1 MLQNKIS
8 RQLLIINILLDNP
21 HGISKNE
28 LVSFIEK
35 KFELLNQRFKY
46 LNLAFNRDLK
56 ELREDFGL
64 DIPYSKKHK
73 IYTLNDYTINDSRIE
88 LLLNSFKIFS
98 SLVNSS
104 GLPEY
109 IIPEKRKSNGIEN
122 FSILTEAINKK
133 SIIEFYYFKY
143 DINVTETKTVK
154 PFALKE
160 SKNRWYLIGFYENTQ
175 EYRTF
180 GLDRINNVTLTDR
193 TYKKS
198 PSIAEINDYFR
209 DSFAMFTDEKTEFVK
224 LSFDIRDGNYIKS
237 YPIHTSQQIN
247 FIEKE
252 NRYEVTLNIKIT
264 LDFIMELLSRSWSVE
279 VIEPLHLRKKLAS
292 IFQEAL
298 KRNK

>member
-64 DIPYSKKHK
+64 DIPYSKKQK

-279 VIEPLHLRKKLAS
+279 VIEPLHLRKKIAS

>member
-1 MLQNKIS
+1 MYGEEGFAATSSGAKGMLTGIAKLHTDAYDQYRNGEYGVDS
-8 RQLLIINILLDNP
+8 PYNYSVMYYDDRGRLSQTVSDNP

-237 YPIHTSQQIN
+237 YPIHTSQQIA
-247 FIEKE
+247 
-252 NRYEVTLNIKIT
+252 YY
-264 LDFIMELLSRSWSVE
+264 SR
-279 VIEPLHLRKKLAS
+279 
-292 IFQEAL
+292 
-298 KRNK
+298 

>member
-64 DIPYSKKHK
+64 DIPYSKKQK
-73 IYTLNDYTINDSRIE
+73 IYTLNDYNINDSRIE

-122 FSILTEAINKK
+122 FSVLTEAINKK

-279 VIEPLHLRKKLAS
+279 VIEPLHLRKKIAS